1 MSEEEAQ
8 AAAAAAPAEEVAEA
22 APAEAAPAVEE
33 DAPANDPNAEWTI
46 CEAAKDVYTTCEGED
61 VTIEIKLNKGDIL
74 SQPKVTWVKGKWNQL
89 TKGDRYVMES
99 ETTNLVHRLTF
110 VKPKMNEGGLY
121 CVKVKDKKKEHVN
134 QFTLKITPGKKEAG
148 GIKVGK
154 GAAAPAGAAVDAAAD
169 FRAGLRKT
177 KKTKKVVEDENI
189 WTRLKDANTNEY
201 DDIAFEHNISDMR
214 AMLRRLAAIK
224 KREGKRIPTFAKQL
238 PPHKHCKVGESIT
251 MICETKDKATEVKWH
266 LNGKQ
271 IDENKYITIEKDGFK
286 RICTIQPAQLSHDGT
301 ISVNI
306 GDDVTYCE
314 VFVEEHKC
322 GIENQLEDYT
332 GLEGDEVVLE
342 CTLSQE
348 GGKFKVCRN
357 GEELTRTG
365 SVKVVRDGKKLKIVI
380 NPASKEDTGYYSIET
395 NNGDVSYADVIIEE
409 KPAEITRAFSDL
421 KVNCKDRAE
430 FVCEVSSDDV
440 KGAWFKDGVAIDP
453 AADDRIRIVSIG
465 KIRKLIIEPVH
476 NSDQGEYGFEAEG
489 YPACKI
495 SAALETCY
503 ATVAKKKEAPKIYL
517 DRSDDKSITVRAA
530 NNLKL
535 DVPLA
540 AGTNHKVIW
549 RRGPAHDEDCDVIAM
564 DGKRIW
570 CTDGSDKERTSFNLN
585 KAEFDDQGPYS
596 CYIEYTDKNE
606 DIHKIWNEYMIMVI
620 DVPSPPQK
628 PEIGE
633 VGSDTAEL
641 SWLPPLDDGGC
652 AFRGYII
659 ERKKVSSSRWIRLN
673 GALCSFHNF
682 TAKRMVEG
690 QKYEVRITA
699 VNEVGSSEPSEC
711 SREFIPMAPTAAVSL
726 FKTGKRTDD
735 SIELKWLEPEE
746 IGAGGIDR
754 YVLEMKK
761 VPSDSE
767 EWGEA
772 PTGVVSPS
780 MTNVDI
786 TKLECGAS
794 YYFRIC
800 TENIAGRSEWREIG
814 PIICAE
820 AVESAK
826 ICLPRNMQNKK
837 KIKVIVGQPLK
848 FNIPFCGR
856 PKPKVSWTRNDE
868 PLPLD
873 DEGKPR
879 FQVRNIADQ
888 TTLYCRSTERW
899 DTGIYNIHVQV
910 GTEAVKADLDVAIID
925 IPSKP
930 MKVQI
935 ADVVGTSAQLKWLPP
950 KDDGNCEIAGYQLEK
965 RDARAEEWYVCVDRV
980 RNPSVQ
986 INDLVLGNSYY
997 FRIRAINEVGLGDE
1011 AVTKDCAV
1019 IVKDK
1024 LVYKKPTLP
1033 PLDFSHKPIFSKGL
1047 NDRRIMAGYNG
1058 VLTASL
1064 AGFPKP
1070 KLRWYKG
1077 KSEIIDNP
1085 KYKTTFSQGIVQ
1097 LEIRRARPMDAGVYR
1112 LIAENAMGTDECQ
1125 ATVVV
1130 KELKD

>member
-1 MSEEEAQ
+1 M
-8 AAAAAAPAEEVAEA
+8 
-22 APAEAAPAVEE
+22 
-33 DAPANDPNAEWTI
+33 DPSLSMPPPPPFSATI
-46 CEAAKDVYTTCEGED
+46 SHPF
-61 VTIEIKLNKGDIL
+61 LF
-74 SQPKVTWVKGKWNQL
+74 S
-89 TKGDRYVMES
+89 
-99 ETTNLVHRLTF
+99 
-110 VKPKMNEGGLY
+110 
-121 CVKVKDKKKEHVN
+121 
-134 QFTLKITPGKKEAG
+134 
-148 GIKVGK
+148 
-154 GAAAPAGAAVDAAAD
+154 
-169 FRAGLRKT
+169 
-177 KKTKKVVEDENI
+177 
-189 WTRLKDANTNEY
+189 
-201 DDIAFEHNISDMR
+201 
-214 AMLRRLAAIK
+214 LA
-224 KREGKRIPTFAKQL
+224 FAKQL

-453 AADDRIRIVSIG
+453 AADDRFRIVSIG

-489 YPACKI
+489 HPACKI

-503 ATVAKKKEAPKIYL
+503 ATVAKKKEAPKIYRAFMMVNRLSGCVSKKHNTGKQKKRSKRQKRPKMPKLRQQSQSYWSYMNALYL

-690 QKYEVRITA
+690 QKYEV
-699 VNEVGSSEPSEC
+699 
-711 SREFIPMAPTAAVSL
+711 
-726 FKTGKRTDD
+726 
-735 SIELKWLEPEE
+735 
-746 IGAGGIDR
+746 
-754 YVLEMKK
+754 
-761 VPSDSE
+761 
-767 EWGEA
+767 
-772 PTGVVSPS
+772 
-780 MTNVDI
+780 
-786 TKLECGAS
+786 
-794 YYFRIC
+794 
-800 TENIAGRSEWREIG
+800 
-814 PIICAE
+814 
-820 AVESAK
+820 
-826 ICLPRNMQNKK
+826 Q
-837 KIKVIVGQPLK
+837 
-848 FNIPFCGR
+848 
-856 PKPKVSWTRNDE
+856 
-868 PLPLD
+868 
-873 DEGKPR
+873 
-879 FQVRNIADQ
+879 
-888 TTLYCRSTERW
+888 
-899 DTGIYNIHVQV
+899 
-910 GTEAVKADLDVAIID
+910 
-925 IPSKP
+925 
-930 MKVQI
+930 
-935 ADVVGTSAQLKWLPP
+935 
-950 KDDGNCEIAGYQLEK
+950 
-965 RDARAEEWYVCVDRV
+965 
-980 RNPSVQ
+980 SV
-986 INDLVLGNSYY
+986 
-997 FRIRAINEVGLGDE
+997 
-1011 AVTKDCAV
+1011 
-1019 IVKDK
+1019 
-1024 LVYKKPTLP
+1024 
-1033 PLDFSHKPIFSKGL
+1033 
-1047 NDRRIMAGYNG
+1047 
-1058 VLTASL
+1058 
-1064 AGFPKP
+1064 
-1070 KLRWYKG
+1070 
-1077 KSEIIDNP
+1077 
-1085 KYKTTFSQGIVQ
+1085 
-1097 LEIRRARPMDAGVYR
+1097 
-1112 LIAENAMGTDECQ
+1112 
-1125 ATVVV
+1125 
-1130 KELKD
+1130 